1 MRMGFASIVALS
13 VAASAMAQVPTTT
26 NYPPPIQ
33 NMPRSVPTPIT
44 AGPPA
49 SMQWLYGSGEAAA
62 ASMAAYNALRDY
74 VILTARNRPRD
85 SVVVALG
92 STLPHPSFVSCGRK
106 PLAVVLDVDET
117 ALLNLGYEYD
127 QAAQNRSY
135 DAKRWSDWERTGVG
149 AVAPVP
155 GAAKALG
162 AIRAAG
168 VKVIFNT
175 NRMVGNATYT
185 ELALDA
191 AGLGPARHLKE
202 LFLEGDAPGGSAKDA
217 RRALI
222 ASRYCVVAMAGDQLG
237 DFTDLF
243 NSKGLPIFGR
253 RETAMTGW
261 IAQMWGNGWFVLP
274 NPVYGTGVRGSFDDV
289 FPFKRWS
296 DPAGGQ

>member
-1 MRMGFASIVALS
+1 MRMGFASIGALS
-13 VAASAMAQVPTTT
+13 VAASAMAQAPTTT

-33 NMPRSVPTPIT
+33 NMSRPVPTPIT

-74 VILTARNRPRD
+74 VILTARNRPRV

-162 AIRAAG
+162 AIRASG

-175 NRMVGNATYT
+175 NRTAENAAYT

-243 NSKGLPIFGR
+243 NSKGLQIFGR
-253 RETAMTGW
+253 RETAMTGR

-274 NPVYGTGVRGSFDDV
+274 NPVYGTGVGGSFNDV